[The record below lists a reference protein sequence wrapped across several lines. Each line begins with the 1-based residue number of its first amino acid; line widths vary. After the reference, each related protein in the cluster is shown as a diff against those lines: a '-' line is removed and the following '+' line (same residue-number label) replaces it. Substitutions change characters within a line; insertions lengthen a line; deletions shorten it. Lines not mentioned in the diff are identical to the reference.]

1 MQNKVLV
8 LALKLPIVKR
18 PGHIAAQMKK
28 LKNRTLSGEG
38 LSSRYQTRMTGSQ
51 TFCFKWS
58 IFIYSIQKCRASV
71 LSNFYLSENEKLG
84 SKLKLTLFEVL
95 VTVAFRML
103 FLWQDI
109 LT

>member
-8 LALKLPIVKR
+8 LALKLPIAKR
-18 PGHIAAQMKK
+18 LGHIATQMKK
-28 LKNRTLSGEG
+28 LKNRTLLGKG

-51 TFCFKWS
+51 KFCFKWS
-58 IFIYSIQKCRASV
+58 IFIYSIQKCSASV
-71 LSNFYLSENEKLG
+71 LCNFYLYENEN
-84 SKLKLTLFEVL
+84 SKLKLILFEVL
-95 VTVAFRML
+95 ITVAFRML